1 MPSRDV
7 RRGEG
12 AGFEGSPH
20 HSRDGW
26 GCGVDEG
33 GKTEHSDVFVLPAPA
48 DPYIDFAFDLDGATY
63 EAPRM
68 AAEPSV
74 AVGLGH
80 PSVSET
86 LRCLE
91 SAMGLPTSADTTVG
105 LAPMDVDA
113 ILSVSIPQRL
123 LAGGGE
129 TRHGSPLNGSSSPR
143 PLPFHL
149 STSKLPALA
158 PPPSLTRSDLS
169 SLLKAP
175 VEVGPQSP
183 HISATVSGLG
193 LPSGSAGSVS
203 PLINPGSA
211 EMQEKVFAGP
221 SLFLDDGG
229 ME

>member
-1 MPSRDV
+1 VPSRDV
-7 RRGEG
+7 REGEG
-12 AGFEGSPH
+12 AGLKCSH

-48 DPYIDFAFDLDGATY
+48 DPYIDFAFGLDGTTHENPGMAT
-63 EAPRM
+63 
-68 AAEPSV
+68 EPS
-74 AVGLGH
+74 AAAGLDY

-91 SAMGLPTSADTTVG
+91 SAMGLPTSADTTVD
-105 LAPMDVDA
+105 LAPMDIDA
-113 ILSVSIPQRL
+113 TFSISTPQRL
-123 LAGGGE
+123 STGAGE
-129 TRHGSPLNGSSSPR
+129 TRHEIPLNGSGSPR
-143 PLPFHL
+143 LLPFHL

-158 PPPSLTRSDLS
+158 PPLSLTRSGLN

-175 VEVGPQSP
+175 VEVRPQSP

-193 LPSGSAGSVS
+193 LPSGSVESVS
-203 PLINPGSA
+203 PLINQGSA
-211 EMQEKVFAGP
+211 EMQEVFAGP